1 MLMMRLPVFPM
12 LLCVVFSV
20 PFSAA
25 AGHGA
30 TPPGE
35 AVAQEGAMVQM
46 LEPIRQDQGFKLAE
60 GAPISVV
67 NPYGSVYMRFGGY
80 EHKLDIR
87 STIQQPEGAAKF
99 AFAPA
104 MRDGRFVVAPSLP
117 EGVQL
122 AEGQRIDLV
131 LYVPQG
137 HALSVDAAIGDIECR
152 GLRSDIDLKTGPGR
166 IQVIGTHGTVQA
178 QSDDGRI
185 EVSLQDGA
193 REGSV
198 QRFVSRTGSV
208 TLNVGDKLDA
218 EVSMSTSHQ
227 FATDYSL
234 TVRHLDGQEPNKTA
248 TATVGA
254 PKPGERGARIEMRSL
269 VNEVRLQRR
278 GVFIDPE

>member
-1 MLMMRLPVFPM
+1 MRCAVLP
-12 LLCVVFSV
+12 LLSIVLF
-20 PFSAA
+20 AA
-25 AGHGA
+25 CAPQA
-30 TPPGE
+30 R
-35 AVAQEGAMVQM
+35 AQEGDAVAREGAEVQM
-46 LEPIRQDQGFKLAE
+46 PEPIRQDQGFKLAA
-60 GAPISVV
+60 GAPIAVV

-87 STIQQPEGAAKF
+87 STIQQPDGAAKF
-99 AFAPA
+99 TFAPA
-104 MRDGRFVVAPSLP
+104 MRDGRFVVAPTLP
-117 EGVQL
+117 QGVSL

-152 GLRSDIDLKTGPGR
+152 GLRSDIDLKTGAGK
-166 IQVIGTHGTVQA
+166 IQVVGTQGTVQA
-178 QSDDGRI
+178 QSDEGRI

-198 QRFVSRTGSV
+198 QRFASRTGSV
-208 TLNVGDKLDA
+208 TLNVGDGLDA
-218 EVSMSTSHQ
+218 EVTMSTSHQ

-234 TVRHLDGQEPNKTA
+234 TVRHLDGREPNKTA
-248 TATVGA
+248 TATVGE
-254 PKPGERGARIEMRSL
+254 PKPGARAARIEMRSL

>member
-1 MLMMRLPVFPM
+1 MLFVGRLPTDAESLGHLGPAPP
-12 LLCVVFSV
+12 LCDGVVDRI
-20 PFSAA
+20 A
-25 AGHGA
+25 
-30 TPPGE
+30 
-35 AVAQEGAMVQM
+35 
-46 LEPIRQDQGFKLAE
+46 LEPIGKA
-60 GAPISVV
+60 
-67 NPYGSVYMRFGGY
+67 
-80 EHKLDIR
+80 
-87 STIQQPEGAAKF
+87 
-99 AFAPA
+99 
-104 MRDGRFVVAPSLP
+104 
-117 EGVQL
+117 
-122 AEGQRIDLV
+122 
-131 LYVPQG
+131 
-137 HALSVDAAIGDIECR
+137 
-152 GLRSDIDLKTGPGR
+152 
-166 IQVIGTHGTVQA
+166 A

-208 TLNVGDKLDA
+208 TLNVSDKLDA

-254 PKPGERGARIEMRSL
+254 PKPGAHAARIEMRSL

>member
-1 MLMMRLPVFPM
+1 MMRCAALP
-12 LLCVVFSV
+12 LLSIVLF
-20 PFSAA
+20 AT
-25 AGHGA
+25 GA
-30 TPPGE
+30 PHARAQEGE
-35 AVAQEGAMVQM
+35 AVVQQGAEAQMQ
-46 LEPIRQDQGFKLAE
+46 EPIRQDQGFKLAA
-60 GAPISVV
+60 GTPIDVV
-67 NPYGSVYMRFGGY
+67 NPYGSVFMRFGGY
-80 EHKLDIR
+80 EHQLDIR
-87 STIQQPEGAAKF
+87 STIQQPQGAATF
-99 AFAPA
+99 TFAPA
-104 MRDGRFVVAPSLP
+104 MRGGRFVVAPSLP
-117 EGVQL
+117 DGVQL

-137 HALSVDAAIGDIECR
+137 HALSVEAAIGDIECR
-152 GLRSDIDLKTGPGR
+152 GLRSDIDLKTGAGK
-166 IQVIGTHGTVQA
+166 IQVIGTQGTVQA

-198 QRFVSRTGSV
+198 QRFISRTGSV

-218 EVSMSTSHQ
+218 DVMMSTSHQ

-248 TATVGA
+248 TATVGE
-254 PKPGERGARIEMRSL
+254 PKPGERRARIEMRSL

>member
-1 MLMMRLPVFPM
+1 
-12 LLCVVFSV
+12 
-20 PFSAA
+20 
-25 AGHGA
+25 
-30 TPPGE
+30 
-35 AVAQEGAMVQM
+35 
-46 LEPIRQDQGFKLAE
+46 
-60 GAPISVV
+60 
-67 NPYGSVYMRFGGY
+67 
-80 EHKLDIR
+80 
-87 STIQQPEGAAKF
+87 
-99 AFAPA
+99 
-104 MRDGRFVVAPSLP
+104 
-117 EGVQL
+117 
-122 AEGQRIDLV
+122 
-131 LYVPQG
+131 
-137 HALSVDAAIGDIECR
+137 
-152 GLRSDIDLKTGPGR
+152 
-166 IQVIGTHGTVQA
+166 VQA

-248 TATVGA
+248 TATVGE
-254 PKPGERGARIEMRSL
+254 PKPGERRARIEMRSL

>member
-1 MLMMRLPVFPM
+1 MMRRAMLPF
-12 LLCVVFSV
+12 LSILAF
-20 PFSAA
+20 AA
-25 AGHGA
+25 AMPHARAQDGGA
-30 TPPGE
+30 P
-35 AVAQEGAMVQM
+35 VQEGAQAQM
-46 LEPIRQDQGFKLAE
+46 PEPIRQDQGFKLAA
-60 GAPISVV
+60 GAPIAVV

-87 STIQQPEGAAKF
+87 STIQQPDGAAKF

-104 MRDGRFVVAPSLP
+104 MRDGRFVVAPTLP
-117 EGVQL
+117 DGVPL

-152 GLRSDIDLKTGPGR
+152 GLRSDIDLRTGAGK
-166 IQVIGTHGTVQA
+166 IQVVGTQGTVQA
-178 QSDDGRI
+178 QSDEGRI

-198 QRFVSRTGSV
+198 QRFASRTGSV
-208 TLNVGDKLDA
+208 TLNVGDGLDA
-218 EVSMSTSHQ
+218 EVTMSTSHQ

-234 TVRHLDGQEPNKTA
+234 TVRHLDGREPNKTA
-248 TATVGA
+248 TATVGE
-254 PKPGERGARIEMRSL
+254 PKPGARAARIEMRSL

>member
-1 MLMMRLPVFPM
+1 MMRRAILPFLSM
-12 LLCVVFSV
+12 LAFAAVT
-20 PFSAA
+20 PQARAQDGSA
-25 AGHGA
+25 
-30 TPPGE
+30 P
-35 AVAQEGAMVQM
+35 VQEGAEAQM
-46 LEPIRQDQGFKLAE
+46 AEPIRQDQGFKLAA
-60 GAPISVV
+60 GAPIAVV

-80 EHKLDIR
+80 EHQLDIR

-99 AFAPA
+99 TFAPA

-152 GLRSDIDLKTGPGR
+152 GLRSDLDLKTGPGR
-166 IQVIGTHGTVQA
+166 IQVIGTQGTVQA

-193 REGSV
+193 REGAV
-198 QRFVSRTGSV
+198 QRFISRTGSV
-208 TLNVGDKLDA
+208 TLNVSDKLDA

-227 FATDYSL
+227 IATDYSL
-234 TVRHLDGQEPNKTA
+234 TVRHLDGQEPNKAA
-248 TATVGA
+248 TATVG
-254 PKPGERGARIEMRSL
+254 KPRPGARIEMRSL
-269 VNEVRLQRR
+269 INEVRLQRR

>member
-1 MLMMRLPVFPM
+1 MMRRAILPFLSILVF
-12 LLCVVFSV
+12 
-20 PFSAA
+20 A
-25 AGHGA
+25 AGTSHARAQDGG
-30 TPPGE
+30 TP
-35 AVAQEGAMVQM
+35 VQEGAEAQM
-46 LEPIRQDQGFKLAE
+46 AEPIRQDQGFKLAT
-60 GAPISVV
+60 GVPIAVV

-80 EHKLDIR
+80 EHQLDIR

-99 AFAPA
+99 SFAPA
-104 MRDGRFVVAPSLP
+104 MREGRFVVAPTLP
-117 EGVQL
+117 AGVQL

-137 HALSVDAAIGDIECR
+137 HALSVEAAIGDIECR
-152 GLRSDIDLKTGPGR
+152 GLRSDIDLKTGAGR
-166 IQVIGTHGTVQA
+166 IQVIGTQGTVQA

-193 REGSV
+193 REGSL
-198 QRFVSRTGSV
+198 QRFISRTGSV
-208 TLNVGDKLDA
+208 TLNVSDKLDA
-218 EVSMSTSHQ
+218 DVTMSTSHQ

-248 TATVGA
+248 TATVGE
-254 PKPGERGARIEMRSL
+254 PKPGERRARIEMRSL

>member
-1 MLMMRLPVFPM
+1 MLRRATFSLLMCAVFVG
-12 LLCVVFSV
+12 VVPSV
-20 PFSAA
+20 R
-25 AGHGA
+25 
-30 TPPGE
+30 
-35 AVAQEGAMVQM
+35 AQSDGAMVEM
-46 LEPIRQDQGFKLAE
+46 PEPVRLDQGFKLAD
-60 GAPISVV
+60 GAAIAVL

-80 EHKLDIR
+80 EHQLDIR
-87 STIQQPEGAAKF
+87 ATIQQPAGVPEFK
-99 AFAPA
+99 FAPA
-104 MRDGRFVVAPSLP
+104 MQDGRFVVAPSLP
-117 EGVQL
+117 EGVKL

-152 GLRSDIDLKTGPGR
+152 GLRSDIDLKTGPGK

-193 REGSV
+193 REGAL

-208 TLNVGDKLDA
+208 TLNISDKLDA
-218 EVSMSTSHQ
+218 EVLMSTSHQ
-227 FATDYSL
+227 FATDYSID
-234 TVRHLDGQEPNKTA
+234 VRHLDGQEPNKTA
-248 TATVGA
+248 IAVVGQ
-254 PKPGERGARIEMRSL
+254 PKPGERKARIEMRSL